1 MSTSEVTHLKIVTGN
16 QNTDVLIVTACM
28 MVITVQTVDII
39 LIMEECNMKLCTIV
53 FPEGNSS
60 KEYTFKIP
68 ITLNV
73 KEGDILRNPN
83 YQNAPMKVVRV
94 FYYPVDIY
102 KGFKL
107 KELSLSDT
115 QVEMPSTRFNNNQTN
130 NNMEKRNIEVSLEE
144 ARNWYNGKDQTLHR
158 LALQAYTEEELNKP
172 QSLKEVLEALGIQSL
187 NLNMKL
193 GGKDASST
201 MKLSKEIG
209 IEIGMTLTLH
219 MKLALIA
226 KYFNDTT
233 WKPDMNKT
241 KYFLARTHHSYD
253 LPNSIRLDN
262 DYCVGTHERVM
273 YPGIVYFQ
281 KQEDVRE
288 AYEMLKDEL
297 R

>member
-1 MSTSEVTHLKIVTGN
+1 
-16 QNTDVLIVTACM
+16 
-28 MVITVQTVDII
+28 
-39 LIMEECNMKLCTIV
+39 MKLCTIV
-53 FPEGNSS
+53 FLESSSS

-68 ITLNV
+68 RMPWIR
-73 KEGDILRNPN
+73 EGDILRNPN
-83 YQNAPMKVVRV
+83 YGDAPMKVVRV
-94 FYYPVDIY
+94 FDYPVNNVYNGYI
-102 KGFKL
+102 L
-107 KELSLSDT
+107 KELLPIDT
-115 QVEMPSTRFNNNQTN
+115 QIETPSTRFNNNQTN
-130 NNMEKRNIEVSLEE
+130 NNMEKRNIKVSLEE
-144 ARNWYNGKDQTLHR
+144 ARNWYNGKDQTLYR
-158 LALQAYTEEELNKP
+158 LALQAYTEKELNKP

-209 IEIGMTLTLH
+209 TEIGMTLTLH

-253 LPNSIRLDN
+253 LPNSIKLDN
-262 DYCVGTHERVM
+262 DYCIGTHERVM
-273 YPGIVYFQ
+273 YLGIVYFQ
-281 KQEDVRE
+281 KQEDVKK

>member
-1 MSTSEVTHLKIVTGN
+1 
-16 QNTDVLIVTACM
+16 
-28 MVITVQTVDII
+28 
-39 LIMEECNMKLCTIV
+39 MKLCTIV

-130 NNMEKRNIEVSLEE
+130 NNMEKRNIKVSLEE
-144 ARNWYNGKDQTLHR
+144 ARNWYNGKDQTLRR
-158 LALQAYTEEELNKP
+158 LALQAYTEKELSEP

-187 NLNMKL
+187 NLDIKL

-209 IEIGMTLTLH
+209 MTLALH
-219 MKLALIA
+219 MKLAFIA
-226 KYFNDTT
+226 KYFNGT
-233 WKPDMNKT
+233 WRPEMDKT
-241 KYFLARTHHSYD
+241 KYFLARTPYSYD
-253 LPNSIRLDN
+253 VPNSAKLDN
-262 DYCVGTHERVM
+262 GFYIGTHERVM

-281 KQEDVRE
+281 KQEDVKK

>member
-1 MSTSEVTHLKIVTGN
+1 
-16 QNTDVLIVTACM
+16 
-28 MVITVQTVDII
+28 
-39 LIMEECNMKLCTIV
+39 MKLCTIV
-53 FPEGNSS
+53 FLENSSS

-68 ITLNV
+68 RMPWIR
-73 KEGDILRNPN
+73 EGDILRSIN
-83 YQNAPMKVVRV
+83 YQNAPMKVVKV
-94 FYYPVDIY
+94 FDNPVGIY
-102 KGFKL
+102 NGFVL
-107 KELSLSDT
+107 KELSPFDT
-115 QVEMPSTRFNNNQTN
+115 QIEMPSTRFNNNQTN
-130 NNMEKRNIEVSLEE
+130 NSMEKRNIEVSLEE

-158 LALQAYTEEELNKP
+158 LALQAYTEKELNKP

-241 KYFLARTHHSYD
+241 KYFLTRTHHSYD
-253 LPNSIRLDN
+253 LPNSIKLDN
-262 DYCVGTHERVM
+262 DYCIGTHERVM